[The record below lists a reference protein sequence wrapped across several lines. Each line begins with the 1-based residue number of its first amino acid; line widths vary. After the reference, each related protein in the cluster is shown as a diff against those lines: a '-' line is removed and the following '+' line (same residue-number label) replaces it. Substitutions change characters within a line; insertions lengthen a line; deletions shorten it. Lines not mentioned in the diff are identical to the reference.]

1 MEFHLGILLDY
12 SKRKKKQTDA
22 DRKENIMHGIRRV
35 RLVSIIRNTQRGCRS
50 IRSIDW
56 TVRLPFAPFHTG
68 DVGIVVFFP
77 VVVVRLFIY
86 TEL

>member
-12 SKRKKKQTDA
+12 SKKKNRMMPTEKRTSWNTT
-22 DRKENIMHGIRRV
+22 RSFGINNQEHATG
-35 RLVSIIRNTQRGCRS
+35 VSIDS

-86 TEL
+86 TDL

>member
-1 MEFHLGILLDY
+1 
-12 SKRKKKQTDA
+12 
-22 DRKENIMHGIRRV
+22 MHGIRRV

-86 TEL
+86 TDL